1 MLKYCEIAVETLLC
15 CNVSIINTCACCN
28 YVNHCTA
35 LQERKNLH
43 INDLMR
49 NHESAFG
56 QMKSYYND
64 ITNDNLKLIRSLKD
78 ELLEMK
84 KKAVANQKLMLD
96 ISSENKRLS
105 EPLLV
110 AVAEVADLRGQLKDQ
125 DKDRMSLTNA
135 KARLRVHDDQVR
147 SGTSSW

>member
-1 MLKYCEIAVETLLC
+1 
-15 CNVSIINTCACCN
+15 
-28 YVNHCTA
+28 
-35 LQERKNLH
+35 
-43 INDLMR
+43 MR

-125 DKDRMSLTNA
+125 DKDRTSLTNA
-135 KARLRVHDDQVR
+135 KARLRVHDDQVHFK
-147 SGTSSW
+147 